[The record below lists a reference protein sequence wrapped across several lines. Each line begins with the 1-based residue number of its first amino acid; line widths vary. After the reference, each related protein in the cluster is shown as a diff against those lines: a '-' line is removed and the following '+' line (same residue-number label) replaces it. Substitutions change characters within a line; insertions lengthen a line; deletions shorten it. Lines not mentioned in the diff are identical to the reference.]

1 MGKLLVT
8 SDGKSC
14 CCCCW
19 KSAIRQIHV
28 VRIHQ
33 SSYLEANLY
42 AFDGARGRR
51 QYGHFIPRTK
61 LFRSLAGRKNES
73 SNQISGYIR
82 HICGMELWNPC
93 MVQDPPLFFKA
104 TMSGLDVS
112 IMVLHWY
119 LQ

>member
-8 SDGKSC
+8 SDVKS
-14 CCCCW
+14 CCCW
-19 KSAIRQIHV
+19 KSAMRRVHV

-33 SSYLEANLY
+33 SSFLEAKLF

-61 LFRSLAGRKNES
+61 LFRSLAGRRNE
-73 SNQISGYIR
+73 SGYIR
-82 HICGMELWNPC
+82 HICCMELRNPC

-112 IMVLHWY
+112 IMVPHWY